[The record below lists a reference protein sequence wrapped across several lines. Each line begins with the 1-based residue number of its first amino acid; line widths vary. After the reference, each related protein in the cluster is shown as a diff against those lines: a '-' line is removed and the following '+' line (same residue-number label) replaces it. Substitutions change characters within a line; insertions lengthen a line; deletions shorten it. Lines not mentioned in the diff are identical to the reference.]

1 MNKDGFSLLEIMVVV
16 AIIGII
22 AAIAIPSY
30 SGYVTR
36 TRRAEAI
43 TALETIALNEE
54 KNFAENGQYDT
65 IANLVAAGYTN
76 PNADAN
82 RNYNIVVAI
91 GGGGSSFVA
100 TAQGINDQAGDA
112 VIFAIRSDGSVGTAN
127 ADGSGFS
134 ANADLWRSLR
144 P

>member
-1 MNKDGFSLLEIMVVV
+1 MSKDGFSLMELMIVV
-16 AIIGII
+16 AIVGII

-54 KNFAENGQYDT
+54 KYRAENGLYGT
-65 IANLVAAGYTN
+65 IAQLTGVGYTN
-76 PNADAN
+76 PNADAD
-82 RNYNIVVAI
+82 RNYNIVVALNV
-91 GGGGSSFVA
+91 GGIPFIA
-100 TAQGINDQAGDA
+100 TAAGMNDQAGDV
-112 VIFAIRSDGSVGTAN
+112 VIFAIRSDGSVGTAAANGTGFLVN
-127 ADGSGFS
+127 AG
-134 ANADLWRSLR
+134 LWRTLR

>member
-1 MNKDGFSLLEIMVVV
+1 MNKHGFSLMELMIVV
-16 AIIGII
+16 AIVGII

-30 SGYVTR
+30 SKYVTR
-36 TRRAEAI
+36 TRRADAI

-65 IANLVAAGYTN
+65 IATLVAAGYPN

-82 RNYNIVVAI
+82 RNYNIAVTV

-100 TAQGINDQAGDA
+100 TATGMNDQAGDT

-127 ADGSGFS
+127 ADGTGF
-134 ANADLWRSLR
+134 AVNADLWRTLR

>member
-1 MNKDGFSLLEIMVVV
+1 MSKDGFTLMEVMIVVV
-16 AIIGII
+16 IIGII

-54 KNFAENGQYDT
+54 KNFAEKGQYDS
-65 IANLVAAGYTN
+65 IANLVAAGYPN

-82 RNYNIVVAI
+82 RNYNIVVAL

-100 TAQGINDQAGDA
+100 TAAGMNDQAGDA
-112 VIFAIRSDGSVGTAN
+112 VIFAIGSDGSVGTAN
-127 ADGSGFS
+127 ADGTGFNV
-134 ANADLWRSLR
+134 NAGLWRTLR